1 MHDMHDIFTYLFIYL
16 FVYLFIYLFISS
28 MQSNGAQGKN
38 TLKVLNNKASQLN
51 GRFPHST

>member
-16 FVYLFIYLFISS
+16 FIYLVISS